1 MIKIIK
7 QGTRR
12 KAECN
17 ECGCVFSYEEED
29 LQKLWVLNTENKMN
43 PIFSRTECL
52 IKCPQCGY
60 KWTIEK
66 SKAKS
71 WKPEP
76 LSEAEKD
83 ELKTLRAN
91 RLAISEGSKASQRLQ
106 ELMWR
111 DAKAEEA
118 KNETDS
124 D

>member
-7 QGTRR
+7 PGTRH

-29 LQKLWVLNTENKMN
+29 LTKLGVINTKDKMN

-60 KWTIEK
+60 EWTIEE

-83 ELKTLRAN
+83 ELQMLMTN
-91 RLAISEGSKASQRLQ
+91 RDKLSEGSLASHRFQ
-106 ELMWR
+106 ELIWR
-111 DAKAEEA
+111 NNESTGGEA
-118 KNETDS
+118 
-124 D
+124 

>member
-7 QGTRR
+7 PGTRR

-29 LQKLWVLNTENKMN
+29 LTRLV
-43 PIFSRTECL
+43 FSGTECL

-60 KWTIEK
+60 KWMIEE
-66 SKAKS
+66 SKAKN

-76 LSEAEKD
+76 LSAAEKD
-83 ELKTLRAN
+83 EMKTLLAN
-91 RLAISEGSKASQRLQ
+91 RLAISEGSRASQRLQ
-106 ELMWR
+106 ELIWR
-111 DAKAEEA
+111 DAKAEEV

>member
-7 QGTRR
+7 PGTRR

-29 LQKLWVLNTENKMN
+29 LTKLGVINTKDKMN
-43 PIFSRTECL
+43 PIFSGTECL

-60 KWTIEK
+60 KWTIEE

-83 ELKTLRAN
+83 EMKTLLAN
-91 RLAISEGSKASQRLQ
+91 RLAISEGSRASQRLQ
-106 ELMWR
+106 ELIWR
-111 DAKAEEA
+111 DAKAQEV
-118 KNETDS
+118 KDETDS

>member
-29 LQKLWVLNTENKMN
+29 LTKYGIISPENKMN
-43 PIFSRTECL
+43 QIFSRTECL

-60 KWTIEK
+60 KWEVEE
-66 SKAKS
+66 SKVKS

-83 ELKTLRAN
+83 ELQMLMTN
-91 RLAISEGSKASQRLQ
+91 RDKLSEGSLASSRLQ

-111 DAKAEEA
+111 N
-118 KNETDS
+118 NES
-124 D
+124 GGGKE